1 MTAIIYTVRNLDLW
15 KEPVDPEPVS
25 GGITNANFLVTDQG
39 RKYFVRAGEDIPLH
53 GVMRFNELAASTAA
67 YEAGISPRV
76 VHHAPG
82 IMVLEFIAGRTF
94 SEEDVRQPDNLE
106 RILPLIKTCHRE
118 IPNHFRGPAL
128 VFWVF
133 QVVRDYSQTLRQ
145 GDSRMISELPALL
158 ALSSELEEATGPVE
172 IVFGHNDLLPANFID
187 DGEKIW
193 LIDYDYAGFNSPLF
207 DLGGLASNNGLDE
220 SQEKW
225 LLENYFETALTESRW
240 IAYQAMKCAS
250 LLRESMWS
258 MVSEIHSTLDFDY
271 RAYTE
276 ENLARLDTAVGEFR
290 KLRQKA

>member
-1 MTAIIYTVRNLDLW
+1 MTAIIDTVRNLDLW

-67 YEAGISPRV
+67 FEAGISPRV

-82 IMVLEFIAGRTF
+82 IMVLDFIAGKTF
-94 SEEDVRQPDNLE
+94 SEEDIRQPDNLE

-145 GDSRMISELPALL
+145 GDSRMTSELPALL

-276 ENLARLDTAVGEFR
+276 ENLARLDTAVEEFR
-290 KLRQKA
+290 KLRQQA

>member
-1 MTAIIYTVRNLDLW
+1 MTATIETVRNLDLW
-15 KEPVDPEPVS
+15 QGEVDPEPVS

-67 YEAGISPRV
+67 HEAGISPRV

-82 IMVLEFIAGRTF
+82 IMVLDFIAGRTY
-94 SEEDVRQPDNLE
+94 SEEDVRHPDNLG
-106 RILPLIKTCHRE
+106 RILPLIKTCHLE

-145 GDSRMISELPALL
+145 GNSRMVGQLPELL
-158 ALSSELEEATGPVE
+158 ALSSELEEAVGPVE

-220 SQEKW
+220 DQEKW
-225 LLENYFETALTESRW
+225 LLENYFESRLTEPRW

-258 MVSEIHSTLDFDY
+258 MVSEIHSNLDFDY

-276 ENLARLDTAVGEFR
+276 ENLARLDAAVKTFR
-290 KLRQKA
+290 ELSRGK